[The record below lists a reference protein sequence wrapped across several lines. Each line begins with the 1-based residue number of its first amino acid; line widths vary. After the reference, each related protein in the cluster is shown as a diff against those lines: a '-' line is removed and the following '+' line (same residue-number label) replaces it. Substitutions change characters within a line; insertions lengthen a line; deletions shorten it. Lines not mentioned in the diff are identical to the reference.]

1 MKVELM
7 PFQMEMLQRDDEKLL
22 IACCGVSSGKSYAAS
37 VYIAMKLV
45 QQNTIIAA
53 AQTYTSLNRVL
64 FVEIRKRLNEW
75 CIPYEYNKTDK
86 EIRVGENGVCY
97 GATSENP
104 DAILGMSEVN
114 ILVIDEAGY
123 CQENLY
129 NWGSDRLRGRNV
141 TMPRIRLFTSPDS
154 FNATHAW
161 FVDLC
166 NKHPKAVINASA
178 LDNIYT
184 SADFKADLLE
194 RYPEGT
200 QLYEQQILGHIVD
213 SRSANMAIDDRL
225 FATDRPAHRDGE
237 PVWIGCDLAG
247 AGRDDSVFVAIDDY
261 GFVESRRFHHAETQ
275 KLVSELLQMNQQ
287 YNVAGCCID
296 TTGGFGTGL
305 FDYTHKVVHNVD
317 GINFGSA
324 AEEDTYNNIRTQMH
338 FGLRKDVAESHF
350 YMPITDDGAKIREE
364 SRYAL
369 YYIDNKGRTAMFPK
383 EDIKKAIGRSPDA
396 LDALLLAAHARKM
409 SKNGTISRR
418 DVQAIADR
426 FAWTQRLRA

>member
-7 PFQMEMLQRDDEKLL
+7 PFQLEMLQRDDEKLL

-53 AQTYTSLNRVL
+53 AQNFTALHRVL
-64 FVEIRKRLNEW
+64 FGEVRKRLNEW
-75 CIPYEYNKTDK
+75 GIPYEYNKSDK
-86 EIRVGENGVCY
+86 EIRVGEHGVCY

-104 DAILGMSEVN
+104 DAILGMTEVN

-123 CQENLY
+123 CQENLF
-129 NWGSDRLRGRNV
+129 NWGSDRLRGRTV

-154 FNATHAW
+154 FNAAHAW
-161 FVDLC
+161 FVNLC
-166 NKHPKAVINASA
+166 NKNPKAIINASA

-184 SADFKADLLE
+184 SDEFKADLLE
-194 RYPEGT
+194 RYPPGT

-225 FATDRPAHRDGE
+225 FAHDRPAHRSNE

-261 GFVESRRFHHAETQ
+261 GFIESRRFHHAETQ
-275 KLVSELLQMNQQ
+275 LLVSELLQMNQQ
-287 YNVAGCCID
+287 YNVAGVCID
-296 TTGGFGTGL
+296 CTGGFGNGL
-305 FDYTHKVVHNVD
+305 FDYTKRSVKNVD

-324 AEEDTYNNIRTQMH
+324 AEDDSFNNLRTEMH
-338 FGLRKDVAESHF
+338 FGLRQAVSETNL
-350 YMPITDDGAKIREE
+350 YLPENDDGAKIREE
-364 SRYAL
+364 CRYAL
-369 YYIDNKGRTAMFPK
+369 YFVDNKGRTAMFPK

-396 LDALLLAAHARKM
+396 LDALLLAVKARNSSQGIGKHAVDAKA
-409 SKNGTISRR
+409 
-418 DVQAIADR
+418 VV
-426 FAWTQRLRA
+426 QRLLAAHR

>member
-7 PFQMEMLQRDDEKLL
+7 PFQLQMLQRDDEKLL

-53 AQTYTSLNRVL
+53 AQNFTALHRVL
-64 FVEIRKRLNEW
+64 FGEVRKRLNEW
-75 CIPYEYNKTDK
+75 GIPYEYNKSDK
-86 EIRVGENGVCY
+86 EIRVGEHGVCY

-104 DAILGMSEVN
+104 DAILGMTEVN

-123 CQENLY
+123 CQENLF
-129 NWGSDRLRGRNV
+129 NWGSDRLRGRTV

-154 FNATHAW
+154 FNAAHAW
-161 FVDLC
+161 FVNLC
-166 NKHPKAVINASA
+166 NKNPKAIINASA

-184 SADFKADLLE
+184 SDEFKADLLE
-194 RYPEGT
+194 RYPPGT

-225 FATDRPAHRDGE
+225 FAHDRPAHRSNE

-261 GFVESRRFHHAETQ
+261 GFIESRRFHHAETQ
-275 KLVSELLQMNQQ
+275 LLVSELLQMNQQ
-287 YNVAGCCID
+287 YNVAGVCID
-296 TTGGFGTGL
+296 CTGGFGNGL
-305 FDYTHKVVHNVD
+305 FDYTKRSVKNVD

-324 AEEDTYNNIRTQMH
+324 AEDDSFNNLRTEMH
-338 FGLRKDVAESHF
+338 FGLRKAVSETNL
-350 YMPITDDGAKIREE
+350 YLPENDDGAKIREE
-364 SRYAL
+364 CRYAL
-369 YYIDNKGRTAMFPK
+369 YFVDNKGRTAMFPK

-396 LDALLLAAHARKM
+396 LDALLLAVKARNSSQGIGKHAVDAKA
-409 SKNGTISRR
+409 
-418 DVQAIADR
+418 VV
-426 FAWTQRLRA
+426 QRLLAAHR

>member
-7 PFQMEMLQRDDEKLL
+7 PFQLEMLQRDDEKLL

-53 AQTYTSLNRVL
+53 AQNFTALHRVL
-64 FVEIRKRLNEW
+64 FGEVRKRLNEW
-75 CIPYEYNKTDK
+75 GIPYEYNKSDK
-86 EIRVGENGVCY
+86 EIRVGEHGVCY

-104 DAILGMSEVN
+104 DAILGMTEVN

-123 CQENLY
+123 CQENLF
-129 NWGSDRLRGRNV
+129 NWGSDRLRGRTV

-154 FNATHAW
+154 FNAAHAW
-161 FVDLC
+161 FVNLC
-166 NKHPKAVINASA
+166 NKNPKAIINASA

-184 SADFKADLLE
+184 SDEFKADLLE
-194 RYPEGT
+194 RYPPGT

-225 FATDRPAHRDGE
+225 FAHDRPAHRSNE

-261 GFVESRRFHHAETQ
+261 GFIESRRFHHAETQ
-275 KLVSELLQMNQQ
+275 LLVSELLQMNQQ
-287 YNVAGCCID
+287 YNVAGVCID
-296 TTGGFGTGL
+296 CTGGFGNGL
-305 FDYTHKVVHNVD
+305 FDYTKRSVKNVD

-324 AEEDTYNNIRTQMH
+324 AEDDSFNNLRTEMH
-338 FGLRKDVAESHF
+338 FGLRKAVSETNL
-350 YMPITDDGAKIREE
+350 YLPENDDGAKIREE
-364 SRYAL
+364 CRYAL
-369 YYIDNKGRTAMFPK
+369 YFVDNKGRTAMFPK

-396 LDALLLAAHARKM
+396 LDALLLAVKARNSSQGIGKHAVDAKA
-409 SKNGTISRR
+409 
-418 DVQAIADR
+418 VV
-426 FAWTQRLRA
+426 QRLLAAHR

>member
-7 PFQMEMLQRDDEKLL
+7 PFQLEMLQRDDEKLL

-53 AQTYTSLNRVL
+53 AQNFTALHRVL
-64 FVEIRKRLNEW
+64 FGEVRKRLNEW
-75 CIPYEYNKTDK
+75 GIPYEYNKSDK
-86 EIRVGENGVCY
+86 EIRVGEHGVCY

-104 DAILGMSEVN
+104 DAILGMTEVN

-123 CQENLY
+123 CQENLF
-129 NWGSDRLRGRNV
+129 NWGSDRLRGRTV

-154 FNATHAW
+154 FNAAHAW
-161 FVDLC
+161 FVNLC
-166 NKHPKAVINASA
+166 NKNPKAIINASA

-184 SADFKADLLE
+184 SDEFKADLLE
-194 RYPEGT
+194 RYPPGT

-225 FATDRPAHRDGE
+225 FAHDRPAHRSNE

-261 GFVESRRFHHAETQ
+261 GFIESRRFHHAETQ
-275 KLVSELLQMNQQ
+275 LLVSELLQMNQQ
-287 YNVAGCCID
+287 YNVAGVCID
-296 TTGGFGTGL
+296 CTGGFGNGL
-305 FDYTHKVVHNVD
+305 FDYTKRSVKNVD

-324 AEEDTYNNIRTQMH
+324 AEDDSFNNLRTEMH
-338 FGLRKDVAESHF
+338 FGLRQAVSETNL
-350 YMPITDDGAKIREE
+350 YLPENDDGAKIREE
-364 SRYAL
+364 CRYAL
-369 YYIDNKGRTAMFPK
+369 YFVDNKGRTAMFPK

-396 LDALLLAAHARKM
+396 LDALLLAVKARNSSQGIGKHRTDP
-409 SKNGTISRR
+409 KA
-418 DVQAIADR
+418 VA
-426 FAWTQRLRA
+426 QRLLAAHR

>member
-7 PFQMEMLQRDDEKLL
+7 PFQLEMLQRDDEKLL

-37 VYIAMKLV
+37 IYIAMKLV

-53 AQTYTSLNRVL
+53 AQNFTALHRVL
-64 FVEIRKRLNEW
+64 FGEVRKRLNEW
-75 CIPYEYNKTDK
+75 NIPYEYNKSDK

-104 DAILGMSEVN
+104 DAILGMTEVN

-123 CQENLY
+123 CQENLF
-129 NWGSDRLRGRNV
+129 NWGSDRLRGRTV

-154 FNATHAW
+154 FNAAHAW
-161 FVDLC
+161 FVNLC
-166 NKHPKAVINASA
+166 NKNPRAIINASA

-184 SADFKADLLE
+184 SDEFKADLLE
-194 RYPEGT
+194 RYPPGT

-225 FATDRPAHRDGE
+225 FAHDRPVHRSNE

-275 KLVSELLQMNQQ
+275 LLVSELLQMNQQ
-287 YNVAGCCID
+287 YNVAGVCID
-296 TTGGFGTGL
+296 CTGGFGNGL
-305 FDYTHKVVHNVD
+305 FDYTKRSVKNVD

-324 AEEDTYNNIRTQMH
+324 AEDDSFNNLRTEMH
-338 FGLRKDVAESHF
+338 FGLRKAVSESDM
-350 YMPITDDGAKIREE
+350 YLPETDDGAKIREE
-364 SRYAL
+364 CRYAL
-369 YYIDNKGRTAMFPK
+369 YFVDNKGRTAMFPK

-396 LDALLLAAHARKM
+396 LDALLLSVKARNASNGVGTHKVDPRAVAKRLLAAHR
-409 SKNGTISRR
+409 
-418 DVQAIADR
+418 
-426 FAWTQRLRA
+426 